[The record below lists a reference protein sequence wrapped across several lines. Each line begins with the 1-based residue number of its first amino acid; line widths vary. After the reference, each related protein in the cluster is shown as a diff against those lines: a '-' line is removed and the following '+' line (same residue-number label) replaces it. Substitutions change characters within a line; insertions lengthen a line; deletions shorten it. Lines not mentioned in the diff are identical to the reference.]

1 LLPKGPEV
9 FYWADLCWNIDCEF
23 LLGVVAWAVA
33 WGRRIEIWFRFKKLK
48 NCLNLLRDKKYSSHI
63 KEARSCYSM
72 DEPIDSQMAYQIQRI
87 RQERLEKIR
96 RRLEEEGVSEA
107 KSQVSETCRS
117 PGMSEG
123 YVPNYS
129 PNPHN
134 IKIQSEHD
142 FGLSPLSSQYK
153 SGHDFEP
160 NLENAHA
167 RAKVYPQEKFYQRAK
182 LLEQHKMMF
191 EVMKTQDIK
200 DLANC
205 KKMNSKSENILIAKL
220 EENLTAALIEI
231 DEDNLKIL
239 NFEQLGR
246 VLFMMGAFKVIKYDE
261 NYNSKNF
268 SFVFE

>member
-23 LLGVVAWAVA
+23 WLGVVAWAVA

-48 NCLNLLRDKKYSSHI
+48 NCLNLLRDKKYTSHI
-63 KEARSCYSM
+63 KEARSC
-72 DEPIDSQMAYQIQRI
+72 YQIQRI

-96 RRLEEEGVSEA
+96 RRLEEEGVSEM

-123 YVPNYS
+123 HVPNYS